1 MDAVNRILRHWQG
14 QGVPLNPGASTQDL
28 SALETFLGRSLPAD
42 VHRFYSTAN
51 GMEDFAHDS
60 KMVSFWS
67 IDRILREKDV
77 ARAGGEGRG
86 SAFADVLIYSWT
98 FRYLSR
104 SGGPLTVMADGSQ
117 LEHESLSAFIG
128 QYLADPDSLG
138 LVDAV

>member
-1 MDAVNRILRHWQG
+1 MDVVDRIFEHWKG
-14 QGVPLNPGASTQDL
+14 QGVPLNSGASNQDL
-28 SALETFLGRSLPAD
+28 AAFQTFLGRTLPAD
-42 VHRFYSTAN
+42 VSRFYSAAN

-77 ARAGGEGRG
+77 ALAGGEGRG
-86 SAFADVLIYSWT
+86 SAFADVMIYSWT

-104 SGGPLTVMADGSQ
+104 SAGPMSVMADGSQ
-117 LEHESLSAFIG
+117 LEHDSLAAFLE
-128 QYLADPDSLG
+128 QYLADPNSLG